1 MRMLVL
7 SKLWSIMAI
16 HPVMP
21 RVTMTIRLPSMSFI
35 KVVSFRNSACPIM
48 LDEMSMKR
56 MEVGTPKIGERTVLR
71 FRNSTTTVPYRIGV
85 TAEVFCV
92 IKRIRSVNSGL
103 FPKIHR
109 LCVCVIKLSSLLS
122 SDILSCNPF
131 LWAL

>member
-1 MRMLVL
+1 
-7 SKLWSIMAI
+7 
-16 HPVMP
+16 
-21 RVTMTIRLPSMSFI
+21 
-35 KVVSFRNSACPIM
+35 
-48 LDEMSMKR
+48 
-56 MEVGTPKIGERTVLR
+56 
-71 FRNSTTTVPYRIGV
+71 VPYRIGV

-92 IKRIRSVNSGL
+92 IKRIRSVSSGL